1 MPMHRQLLRLIGTLE
16 IAGGLFGLVD
26 QVERLFPWG
35 GMLDMIRALIGV
47 VVFALLLMAGVLL
60 LERHAAG
67 TRLSRWMQLAQLPV
81 IGTPFLSYA
90 LHAGGF
96 LDLSVVIH
104 RPLGLVLDGH
114 LGVWRWVLAPA
125 GPHAWHLGINLLALA
140 AWFVLRWKRA

>member
-1 MPMHRQLLRLIGTLE
+1 MHRQLLRLIGVLE

-47 VVFALLLMAGVLL
+47 VAFALMLVAGVLL

-81 IGTPFLSYA
+81 VATPFFSYTLA
-90 LHAGGF
+90 AGARLN
-96 LDLSVVIH
+96 LDVVIH
-104 RPLGLVLDGH
+104 KPLSLVLDADIGH
-114 LGVWRWVLAPA
+114 WHWLLAPA
-125 GPHAWHLGINLLALA
+125 GPHAWHLGINLAALA

>member
-1 MPMHRQLLRLIGTLE
+1 MHRQLLRLIGVLE

-47 VVFALLLMAGVLL
+47 VVFALLLVAGVLL

-81 IGTPFLSYA
+81 VATPFFSYA
-90 LHAGGF
+90 LYAGAR
-96 LDLSVVIH
+96 LD
-104 RPLGLVLDGH
+104 LGLVIHKPLSAFIHADIG
-114 LGVWRWVLAPA
+114 RWHWLLAPA
-125 GPHAWHLGINLLALA
+125 GPRTWHLGINLAALA
-140 AWFVLRWKRA
+140 AWLVLRWKRA